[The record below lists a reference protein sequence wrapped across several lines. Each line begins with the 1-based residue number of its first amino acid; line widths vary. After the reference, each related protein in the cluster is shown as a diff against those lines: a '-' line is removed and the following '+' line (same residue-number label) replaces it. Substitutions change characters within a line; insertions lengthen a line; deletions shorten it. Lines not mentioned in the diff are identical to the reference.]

1 MIMQS
6 RNTSRQVFVPASAI
20 AQFVFFDDHMMHVS
34 LTDGRVISVPL
45 SWLPRLEDA
54 SPEEREQYEI
64 GEGGASIH
72 WQNIGGEVSVANL
85 LAGADSS
92 SN

>member
-6 RNTSRQVFVPASAI
+6 RNTSRQVFVPSSAV
-20 AQFVFFDDHMMHVS
+20 AQFVFFDDHMIHVS

-54 SPEEREQYEI
+54 SPEEREQVRDRR
-64 GEGGASIH
+64 GRGKH
-72 WQNIGGEVSVANL
+72 T
-85 LAGADSS
+85 LAEYW
-92 SN
+92 